1 MTKCLPVKLSTSLEN
16 VRNNIS
22 NAANREL
29 ILRFYEY
36 LKSLDTSENY
46 QNGILKAVL
55 NFCEFIGQDK
65 YLLQIKDK
73 EQILRFLDS
82 KKKSIDLDSEQKWI
96 TTWNDYL
103 WRIKYFFRRSYNL
116 IQKNNNN
123 IDEWITPE
131 FVNIKKKKT
140 KRLSSLF

>member
-1 MTKCLPVKLSTSLEN
+1 
-16 VRNNIS
+16 
-22 NAANREL
+22 
-29 ILRFYEY
+29 
-36 LKSLDTSENY
+36 LKSLDSSENY

>member
-36 LKSLDTSENY
+36 LKSVDTSENY

-82 KKKSIDLDSEQKWI
+82 KKKSIDLDSEQKWV